1 MVSPMDSRIRGSR
14 ASGPTGWL
22 LTFLNARERGLRAHT
37 GMAAGPAEWLMVFL
51 EVESAEL
58 AGRQQQRPA
67 TLLSRR
73 GKAEEPAFGRLT
85 ARSA

>member
-1 MVSPMDSRIRGSR
+1 MDSLIRGSR
-14 ASGPTGWL
+14 ESGPTGWL
-22 LTFLNARERGLRAHT
+22 LTFLHARERGLRTHA
-37 GMAAGPAEWLMVFL
+37 GLAAGPAEWLMVFL

-58 AGRQQQRPA
+58 AARRQQRPA

-73 GKAEEPAFGRLT
+73 GKAEEPSFGRLT

>member
-1 MVSPMDSRIRGSR
+1 MDSRIRGSR
-14 ASGPTGWL
+14 ASGPAGWL
-22 LTFLNARERGLRAHT
+22 LTFLHARERNLRTHAGL
-37 GMAAGPAEWLMVFL
+37 AAGPAEWLMVFL

-58 AGRQQQRPA
+58 AVRRQQQRPA

-73 GKAEEPAFGRLT
+73 GQAEEPSFGRLT